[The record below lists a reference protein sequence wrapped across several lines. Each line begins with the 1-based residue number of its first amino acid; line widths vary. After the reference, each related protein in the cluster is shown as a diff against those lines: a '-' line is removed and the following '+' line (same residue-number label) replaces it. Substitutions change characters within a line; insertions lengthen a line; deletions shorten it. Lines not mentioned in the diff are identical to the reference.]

1 MKRQGYPFLNYAVH
15 GYTVYQGLESFR
27 NTITDPGNICVIEFG
42 GNDCDLDWNAVSL
55 DPYHFHDGKTPLK
68 EFKEALTQFVRE
80 ARDRGLEPVLVTPH
94 PLLSSRYYRWIS
106 KERDAEKILKYLRD
120 DPESISRW
128 QERYALAVRDI
139 SEACNCRLADVRAWM
154 LEDLDYPSLICE
166 DGIHPNEA
174 GHAFIARQAMKH
186 FPI

>member
-1 MKRQGYPFLNYAVH
+1 M
-15 GYTVYQGLESFR
+15 S
-27 NTITDPGNICVIEFG
+27 
-42 GNDCDLDWNAVSL
+42 
-55 DPYHFHDGKTPLK
+55 PLS
-68 EFKEALTQFVRE
+68 V
-80 ARDRGLEPVLVTPH
+80 
-94 PLLSSRYYRWIS
+94 IS